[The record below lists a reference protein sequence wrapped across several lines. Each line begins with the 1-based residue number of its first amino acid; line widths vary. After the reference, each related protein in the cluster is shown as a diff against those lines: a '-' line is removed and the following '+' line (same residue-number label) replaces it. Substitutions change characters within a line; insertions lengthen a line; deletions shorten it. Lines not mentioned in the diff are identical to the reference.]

1 MAWKV
6 INDDVPFSD
15 SNLIILDFHDF
26 IIVDLSSVMTNLG
39 KAEEATR
46 LMYNHVD
53 GLNNRITNN
62 DNLDEPKELIDDF

>member
-15 SNLIILDFHDF
+15 SDLIILDFHDF